1 MLCCLFSCSTGRVYL
16 CRERTPMVR
25 HARLVPSAHNKCST
39 GAWNEHGKHVGEGRE
54 QGRKRAGT
62 RRQAGPLVGGDKARR
77 LPCSQKLGGFPEC
90 RATRDLLVPCE
101 RVILFVTRGT
111 NPL

>member
-1 MLCCLFSCSTGRVYL
+1 
-16 CRERTPMVR
+16 MVR

-62 RRQAGPLVGGDKARR
+62 RRHTTVALVNSAIMMPTKGKKA
-77 LPCSQKLGGFPEC
+77 SS
-90 RATRDLLVPCE
+90 
-101 RVILFVTRGT
+101 
-111 NPL
+111 